1 MKVIL
6 MCFIFGTEF
15 LKCLKYCKGGG
26 GEVEEKTESSTS
38 RTRSI
43 RIFQIILFK
52 MESATLKNHFK
63 NGVKNHILHD
73 SLLLFQPQIIVQLK
87 SSELEDIKSFLTWVK
102 LQYIRYQMEFI
113 RYSRN
118 SWVIFYLSKWLQ

>member
-1 MKVIL
+1 
-6 MCFIFGTEF
+6 
-15 LKCLKYCKGGG
+15 
-26 GEVEEKTESSTS
+26 
-38 RTRSI
+38 
-43 RIFQIILFK
+43 